1 VRAWHS
7 EEIHSS
13 DGFTMILQEAPPALG
28 WFRLFWRTLHP
39 ARDGSLG
46 NIEAKLEQFTMD
58 AWSAPGGILGDHA
71 EN

>member
-1 VRAWHS
+1 VR
-7 EEIHSS
+7 
-13 DGFTMILQEAPPALG
+13 LG
-28 WFRLFWRTLHP
+28 EVKRSIAAMASRWFCGKTRQRWAGSGCFGARHP
-39 ARDGSLG
+39 TRDGSLG